1 MNSIIHSIIQLV
13 TVTLSYFSSSRGM
26 LTLTKST
33 PHSHIFSTGTE
44 LGTYGTHCLLTPTG
58 NHHYIMLWGHTV
70 KGSFKF
76 LQDQNNSSLKKKQNR
91 RLREKVGFVLPTGFW
106 NHIESTIL
114 CVEFVK
120 HRLGGSRKMDT
131 KQSWAEKSSKPVQ
144 HCYNNPTANEDRTG
158 MKWRSR
164 KYLFTTKTFL
174 SFPTDKNMLQ
184 NYFLRVFVVPFAPT
198 LRPHLYSVWQ

>member
-1 MNSIIHSIIQLV
+1 MNSINHSIIQLV

-58 NHHYIMLWGHTV
+58 NHHYITLWGHTV
-70 KGSFKF
+70 IGSFTF
-76 LQDQNNSSLKKKQNR
+76 LQDQNNSSFKKKKIEDW
-91 RLREKVGFVLPTGFW
+91 EKKWVFLPTGFW

-144 HCYNNPTANEDRTG
+144 HCYNNPTAKWGQDRNE
-158 MKWRSR
+158 MQKQEVLVHN
-164 KYLFTTKTFL
+164 KNFL
-174 SFPTDKNMLQ
+174 KLS
-184 NYFLRVFVVPFAPT
+184 Y
-198 LRPHLYSVWQ
+198 W